1 MDLKIIPV
9 TGHTYRTDKFGTHS
23 KPDLLKLSKGLLIAA
38 HALFTITRAVV
49 WTPHADLF

>member
-23 KPDLLKLSKGLLIAA
+23 KSNLLKLSKGLLIAV
-38 HALFTITRAVV
+38 HALFPFTRAVA
-49 WTPHADLF
+49 WILHAGLF